1 MCAMILS
8 QTFTVELFPGRNL
21 FRTKLIVA
29 VICYFATVATAQ
41 VPRIS
46 AQANTTKIDTAA
58 SLTNLQIAEVI
69 ITGNAKTRPFII
81 LREVPFRKGDSLSI
95 ENLQQQMKLAKE
107 QLMNTT
113 LFVDVD
119 VFISTRIQTSQQ
131 RQAIITIS
139 VKERWYLFPV
149 PYFKLVDRNFNQW
162 WVEQNRSLDRV
173 NYGLKFI
180 QNNFTGRNDNL
191 DIWLITGYNKQISFR
206 YQLPFIDTKLKSG
219 LNMGFAYATQKE
231 LNYSTQNNKQQFFKQ
246 DTIMRETVR
255 FDITYSYRPDVKQR
269 HYFRF
274 SYNKEHVADTI
285 VKLNPQYFPVSGSL
299 INWFD
304 FNYQF
309 KYFNVDY
316 IAYPTRGWMLEANLY
331 TRMLQKKFDLWQA
344 SARLVYAIPLKPDVR
359 FFHLEG
365 IAVARTPVN
374 NAFVNQRL
382 IGYGYTQMRGL
393 EYNVVDGSAAGIVKT
408 TFHQRALSV
417 ILQNPVSSKTHDR
430 IPIRV
435 FVKAYAD
442 LGYGYN
448 RYGQSSNTLN
458 NSLLRS
464 WGIGIDIVSIYDF
477 VFKIEYSMNQLGREG
492 VYLHSRNDF

>member
-1 MCAMILS
+1 MCTMILS
-8 QTFTVELFPGRNL
+8 QTFTIELFPGRNL
-21 FRTKLIVA
+21 FRSKLIVA
-29 VICYFATVATAQ
+29 VICCFATVATAQ

-46 AQANTTKIDTAA
+46 AQANITKIDTAA

-81 LREVPFRKGDSLSI
+81 LREVPFRKGDSLSF

-206 YQLPFIDTKLKSG
+206 YQLPFIDKKLKSG
-219 LNMGFAYATQKE
+219 LNMGFAYVTQKE

-269 HYFRF
+269 HYFKL

-309 KYFNVDY
+309 KYFNVD
-316 IAYPTRGWMLEANLY
+316 
-331 TRMLQKKFDLWQA
+331 
-344 SARLVYAIPLKPDVR
+344 
-359 FFHLEG
+359 
-365 IAVARTPVN
+365 
-374 NAFVNQRL
+374 
-382 IGYGYTQMRGL
+382 
-393 EYNVVDGSAAGIVKT
+393 
-408 TFHQRALSV
+408 
-417 ILQNPVSSKTHDR
+417 
-430 IPIRV
+430 
-435 FVKAYAD
+435 
-442 LGYGYN
+442 
-448 RYGQSSNTLN
+448 
-458 NSLLRS
+458 
-464 WGIGIDIVSIYDF
+464 
-477 VFKIEYSMNQLGREG
+477 
-492 VYLHSRNDF
+492 